1 MEQAGR
7 VERICKSLDVIVRRG
22 QQMRCHTAV
31 GVGGEIDCIV
41 YPESYDAAARLVA
54 ELDNAGID
62 WRVLGAGSRLLVGDE
77 PLRKTAVSL
86 KLLEE
91 LMRFDSVRVRLPA
104 GYRLSRLATA
114 SVERGLRGLTKLQTS
129 TGTVGGAL
137 RRQDTAEGR
146 LLKRALEYLLVAR
159 DGALVRLRADEVDTT
174 REPLILGCELRL
186 GVGGKSSVKER
197 AQRYL
202 KRWWAVSGPVF
213 LNERGE
219 PASSLLATAGLRGR
233 RVGGAQIAAWNC
245 ALIVND
251 GTATAAQV
259 EELIAVAISDV
270 EQKLGA
276 RLKLALER
284 WNGGC

>member
-1 MEQAGR
+1 MEQAAR
-7 VERICKSLDVIVRRG
+7 VERICKNLDVIVRRG

-41 YPESYDAAARLVA
+41 YPESYDTAARLVA
-54 ELDNAGID
+54 EFDSAGID
-62 WRVLGAGSRLLVGDE
+62 WSVLGAGSRLLVGDE
-77 PLRKTAVSL
+77 PLHKTAVSL

-91 LMRFDSVRVRLPA
+91 LMRFDSVRVKLPA
-104 GYRLSRLATA
+104 GYRLSRLAAA
-114 SVERGLRGLTKLQTS
+114 SVERGLRGLTRLQTS

-137 RRQDTAEGR
+137 KRQDTSEGR
-146 LLKRALEYLLVAR
+146 LLRKVLEYLLVAR
-159 DGALVRLRADEVDTT
+159 GGSLIRLRADEVDTT
-174 REPLILGCELRL
+174 REQLILGCELRL
-186 GVGGKSSVKER
+186 SVGRKSSVKER

-202 KRWWAVSGPVF
+202 KSWWAVSGPVF
-213 LNERGE
+213 LNESGE
-219 PASSLLATAGLRGR
+219 PASSLLATAGLKGR

-259 EELIAVAISDV
+259 EELIAVAINDV

-276 RLKLALER
+276 RLRLALER